1 MHPDPASNQPASTS
15 GTLQAAGARKALA
28 GFLISGLLFA
38 FTGAI
43 LPAWEHHLTSEY
55 LTVTGYF
62 LSAIAGVLLSAFLS
76 PVLVRRFGSG
86 RTLAAGCSLAAA
98 ALLGL
103 AAATPP
109 APSLWRMAGLAA
121 LCLGADILHTAIFH
135 AITPIYKHDPAATVN
150 LAGILFGTGCLI
162 VAVLIAGTFYI
173 YTVPSI
179 LILLAVIP
187 AMFAIHFARG
197 RFEQR
202 PIPRYLS
209 IKQLIGEIRSPG
221 SVLLSML
228 VFFQFGNE
236 WSIAG
241 WLPLYLI
248 QRLGM
253 SPASALWMLALYFVS
268 LTLGRVIVQSLLPR
282 FSHSRLMWA
291 SVTSAIFGCTIL
303 ISTSSRVGAGV
314 AVVTVGLGF
323 AAIYPLL
330 VERIGYRFPNY
341 HPGFYNDSVSLALM
355 AGLLA
360 PALLGAIAWQW
371 GLKYTML
378 IPLLGSIAVFVI
390 VGLIWVEAR
399 LSAGA
404 ERQGIKPTPE

>member
-1 MHPDPASNQPASTS
+1 
-15 GTLQAAGARKALA
+15 
-28 GFLISGLLFA
+28 
-38 FTGAI
+38 
-43 LPAWEHHLTSEY
+43 
-55 LTVTGYF
+55 
-62 LSAIAGVLLSAFLS
+62 
-76 PVLVRRFGSG
+76 
-86 RTLAAGCSLAAA
+86 
-98 ALLGL
+98 
-103 AAATPP
+103 
-109 APSLWRMAGLAA
+109 
-121 LCLGADILHTAIFH
+121 
-135 AITPIYKHDPAATVN
+135 
-150 LAGILFGTGCLI
+150 
-162 VAVLIAGTFYI
+162 
-173 YTVPSI
+173 
-179 LILLAVIP
+179 
-187 AMFAIHFARG
+187 
-197 RFEQR
+197 
-202 PIPRYLS
+202 
-209 IKQLIGEIRSPG
+209 
-221 SVLLSML
+221 VLLSML